1 METAESVSIMSD
13 RLKDQISKIK
23 CQLERLDD
31 ITLSLND
38 SEVEA
43 NLRGV
48 SAYIRRSVEL
58 MSEEFE
64 PKDTWLAH

>member
-64 PKDTWLAH
+64 PKDTWLAY